1 MEEEMNIT
9 RPSRTVFYVS
19 LVLAIMAFLTS
30 AGILRIGIDAFILL
44 AVAYIVLFLGVALK
58 NF

>member
-1 MEEEMNIT
+1 MNIT

-19 LVLAIMAFLTS
+19 LVLAVMAFLTS
-30 AGILRIGIDAFILL
+30 AGILSIGIDAFLLL
-44 AVAYIVLFLGVALK
+44 AVAYIVLFLGVVLK